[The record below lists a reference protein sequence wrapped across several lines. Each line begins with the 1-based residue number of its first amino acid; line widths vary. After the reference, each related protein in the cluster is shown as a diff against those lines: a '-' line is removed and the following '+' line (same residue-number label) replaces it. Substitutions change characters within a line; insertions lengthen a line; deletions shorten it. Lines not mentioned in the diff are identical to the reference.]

1 MERDQ
6 IAHRGFLLLLLEVG
20 DAQPRHRLTLIAEKG
35 NTEREEC
42 CYVHSFTARQRRGNQ
57 INNAMMEKSKCY
69 LYSTFNGALESKQ
82 TAGLKERAVK
92 II

>member
-1 MERDQ
+1 MLYSFF
-6 IAHRGFLLLLLEVG
+6 HRK
-20 DAQPRHRLTLIAEKG
+20 AKKR
-35 NTEREEC
+35 
-42 CYVHSFTARQRRGNQ
+42 YNQ